1 MAQLVSTQSPL
12 QSTRP
17 LTIGVIPDIAALEAW
32 TAMTSRERET
42 TCDLIE
48 LRLDTLMVSPE
59 ALRETL
65 KAADHRT
72 PILLTARHPA
82 EGGQGS
88 AEAAG
93 RMALIEPLL
102 DLATLIDIELRS
114 AVDMKPLISSAQ
126 AQGVKVMGS
135 FHDFQATPGEAVLRG
150 AIDFAQTA
158 GLDAVK
164 LATYLNSHE
173 DLIRLLHITAAPLRL
188 RISTM
193 GMGPWGR
200 TSRLVLAK
208 AGSLLNYGFIG
219 ASNAPGQW
227 PAARLKQILAEL

>member
-17 LTIGVIPDIAALEAW
+17 LTVGVIPDTAALEAW
-32 TAMTSRERET
+32 TAMTTAEREAS
-42 TCDLIE
+42 CDLIE
-48 LRLDTLMVSPE
+48 LRLDTLRMTAE
-59 ALRETL
+59 ALRERL
-65 KAADHRT
+65 QAAEPAK

-88 AEAAG
+88 VDAAG
-93 RMALIEPLL
+93 RMALIEPLI
-102 DLATLIDIELRS
+102 DVATLIDIELRS
-114 AVDMKPLISSAQ
+114 AVEMKPLISRAH

-135 FHDFQATPGEAVLRG
+135 FHDFQATPGDAVLRG

-164 LATYLNSHE
+164 LATYLNSPD
-173 DLIRLLHITAAPLRL
+173 DLIRLLQITAAPLRL